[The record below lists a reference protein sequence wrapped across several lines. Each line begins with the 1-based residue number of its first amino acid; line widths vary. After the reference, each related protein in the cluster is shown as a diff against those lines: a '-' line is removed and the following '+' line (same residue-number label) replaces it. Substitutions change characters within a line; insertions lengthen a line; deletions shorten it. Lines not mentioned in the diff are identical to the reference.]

1 MDYKTTVSFTGS
13 SSAAMEAARSQFMA
27 NGFKIDQYSDEQL
40 EVTGPGMYNNQ
51 QNPIVGVSHAKIT
64 ISSSTIEIC
73 AELGGVKFMQMFLYI
88 FPPALGIFLALVFA
102 CIPSFPRRASLTAIL
117 PVLPWVVISPLM
129 ARWLKNRTTKA
140 VDTLVHNMVN
150 VGSLANN

>member
-13 SSAAMEAARSQFMA
+13 SSAAMEAVRSQFMA

-64 ISSSTIEIC
+64 ISSRTIEIC

-140 VDTLVHNMVN
+140 VDTLVHNMAN
-150 VGSLANN
+150 VGNSAGN

>member
-1 MDYKTTVSFTGS
+1 MDYKTKVSFTGS
-13 SSAAMEAARSQFMA
+13 SSAAMEAARTQFIA
-27 NGFKIDQYSDEQL
+27 NGFKIDQSSDEQL
-40 EVTGPGMYNNQ
+40 VVTGPGMYNNQ
-51 QNPIVGVSHAKIT
+51 QNPIVGISHATIT
-64 ISSSTIEIC
+64 ISSSAIEIC

-102 CIPSFPRRASLTAIL
+102 CTPNFPRRASLTPIL
-117 PVLPWVVISPLM
+117 TILPWVVISPLM

>member
-13 SSAAMEAARSQFMA
+13 SSAAMEAARLQFMA
-27 NGFKIDQYSDEQL
+27 NGFKIDQSSDEKL
-40 EVTGPGMYNNQ
+40 VVTGPGMYNNQ
-51 QNPIVGVSHAKIT
+51 QNPIVGISHAKIT
-64 ISSSTIEIC
+64 ISSSAIEIC

-140 VDTLVHNMVN
+140 VDTLVHNMACAGN
-150 VGSLANN
+150 IG

>member
-1 MDYKTTVSFTGS
+1 MDYKTTASFTGS
-13 SSAAMEAARSQFMA
+13 SSAAMEAARLQFMA
-27 NGFKIDQYSDEQL
+27 NGFKLDQSSDDL
-40 EVTGPGMYNNQ
+40 LVVTGPGMYNNQ
-51 QNPIVGVSHAKIT
+51 QNPIVGISHAKIT

-73 AELGGVKFMQMFLYI
+73 AELGGVKFMQRFLYI
-88 FPPALGIFLALVFA
+88 FPPALGASLALVFA
-102 CIPSFPRRASLTAIL
+102 LVPTFPRHAPLMAFL
-117 PVLPWVVISPLM
+117 PVLPWVVISPLI

>member
-1 MDYKTTVSFTGS
+1 MDYKTTVPFTGS

-27 NGFKIDQYSDEQL
+27 NGFKLDQFSDEQL
-40 EVTGPGMYNNQ
+40 VVTGPGMYNNQ
-51 QNPIVGVSHAKIT
+51 QNPIVGISHAKIT
-64 ISSSTIEIC
+64 VSSSTIEIC
-73 AELGGVKFMQMFLYI
+73 AELGGVKFMQMFIYI